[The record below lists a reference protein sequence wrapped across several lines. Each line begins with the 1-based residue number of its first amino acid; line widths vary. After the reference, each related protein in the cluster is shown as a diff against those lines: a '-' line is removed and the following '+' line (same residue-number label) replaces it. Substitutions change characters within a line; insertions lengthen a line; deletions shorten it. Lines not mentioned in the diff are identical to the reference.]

1 MTAAIKGPA
10 RVTRP
15 GQIIKREIEERGWT
29 QKDLAKIM
37 GRPVQA
43 ISEIVGGIKQITP
56 ATALELAEAFG
67 TSPELWVNLE
77 AHYRLQLAEQTKSSG
92 EISKRSKIYANAPVK
107 ELIKRSWIPTCAS
120 VDNLE
125 KEVCAFL
132 GIRTIDEN
140 PRVPLTLRYRRSK
153 RPGPD
158 EYARIAWIK
167 RVESLANR
175 RKLPPYSAL
184 RFKKAL
190 PYLFNLSVEPAQ
202 VAELQAVLQALGVGF
217 ILVEH
222 LPKTFIDGATFR
234 IGRNPIVA
242 LTLRYDRIDNFWFT
256 LAHELSH
263 VLSEDYRLYEESQDP
278 AKKDK
283 EDKAD
288 REAAEWIL
296 PRRALKE
303 FLRTHDN
310 YIRPLDIKNFAENYN
325 RHPGIAAGRIQHSLQ
340 NYQIGRKFQIKL
352 KNWRSRVLSI
362 LPWLPRK
369 LWKIC

>member
-1 MTAAIKGPA
+1 MTTAIKGPA
-10 RVTRP
+10 RVSGP
-15 GQIIKREIEERGWT
+15 GQIIKREIDARGWT
-29 QKDLAKIM
+29 QRDLAKIM

-67 TSPELWVNLE
+67 TSAELWVNLE
-77 AHYRLQLAEQTKSSG
+77 ANYRLHLASRKKSSG
-92 EISKRSKIYANAPVK
+92 EISKRSKIYEIAPVK
-107 ELIKRSWIPTCAS
+107 ELIKRSWIPVCAS
-120 VDNLE
+120 VDDLE

-132 GIRTIDEN
+132 GIRTLDEN
-140 PRVPLTLRYRRSK
+140 PCVPLTLRYRRST

-167 RVESLANR
+167 RVDSLANGR
-175 RKLPPYSAL
+175 ELHQYSAARL
-184 RFKKAL
+184 RKAL
-190 PYLFNLSVEPAQ
+190 PALFNLSVEPAR
-202 VAELQAVLQALGVGF
+202 VEELQAFLQALGVGF

-263 VLSEDYRLYEESQDP
+263 VLSEDYRLYERSQVP

-296 PRRALKE
+296 PRKALKE
-303 FLRTHDN
+303 FLRAHGN
-310 YIRPLDIKNFAENYN
+310 YIRPPDIKAFAENYN
-325 RHPGIAAGRIQHSLQ
+325 RHPGIVAGRIQHSLQ
-340 NYQIGRKFQIKL
+340 NYQIGRKFQIKIKTFL
-352 KNWRSRVLSI
+352 RDQFDR
-362 LPWLPRK
+362 
-369 LWKIC
+369 

>member
-1 MTAAIKGPA
+1 MTATIKGPA

-15 GQIIKREIEERGWT
+15 GQIIRREIEERGWT
-29 QKDLAKIM
+29 QKDLAEIM
-37 GRPVQA
+37 DRPVQA
-43 ISEIVGGIKQITP
+43 ISEIVRGIKQINP

-67 TSPELWVNLE
+67 TSAELWVNLE
-77 AHYRLQLAEQTKSSG
+77 AHYRLQLAEQMKSSG
-92 EISKRSKIYANAPVK
+92 EISKRSKIYAIVPVK
-107 ELIKRSWIPTCAS
+107 ELIKRSWIPPCVS

-132 GIRTIDEN
+132 GIRTLDEY
-140 PRVPLTLRYRRSK
+140 PRVPMTLLYRRSN

-167 RVESLANR
+167 RVESLANG
-175 RKLPPYSAL
+175 RKLPSYSAPRL
-184 RFKKAL
+184 RKAL
-190 PYLFNLSVEPAQ
+190 PELFDLSLEPIR
-202 VAELQAVLQALGVGF
+202 VVELQAFLQALGVGF

-234 IGRNPIVA
+234 VGRNPIVA

-288 REAAEWIL
+288 KEAAEWIV
-296 PRRALKE
+296 PKKALKE
-303 FLRTHDN
+303 FLRTHNN
-310 YIRPLDIKNFAENYN
+310 YIRPLDIKNFASKYN
-325 RHPGIAAGRIQHSLQ
+325 RHPGIVVGLIQHSFQ
-340 NYQIGRKFQIKL
+340 NFGIGRNFQIKI
-352 KNWRSRVLSI
+352 KPYFRDQFDR
-362 LPWLPRK
+362 
-369 LWKIC
+369 